1 MRGKQWLW
9 GLGLTALTLGMAPP
23 AQAARSVNF
32 WFNILEVV
40 NISVPDLRRFVD
52 KNEVTPRLQKT
63 LRLLPEKD
71 RQGFEQV
78 LRFKLPLDAR
88 RVIRIVD
95 SPAVEKALTQIPPL
109 FIPNQSASVLPGMKG
124 AIILASV
131 PRDKGG
137 FRDKDGFG
145 LVNILEA
152 YPAAEMNMDVPAM
165 LRLGQQGFD
174 IQKLLG
180 GGLGR

>member
-1 MRGKQWLW
+1 MGRKQWLW
-9 GLGLTALTLGMAPP
+9 GWGLAAVVLGMPQP
-23 AQAARSVNF
+23 AQAARAVNF

-52 KNEVTPRLQKT
+52 KNEVSPRLQRT

-78 LRFKLPLDAR
+78 LRFKLPLETR
-88 RVIRIVD
+88 RVVRLVD
-95 SPAVEKALTQIPPL
+95 SPAVGQALGQIPPL
-109 FIPNQSASVLPGMKG
+109 FLPNQSASVLPGMKG

-152 YPAAEMNMDVPAM
+152 YPAAEMNLDVPAM